1 MRQGGRTVNAYV
13 EEFNIL
19 ARYAPNDVNTDA
31 ARQEKF
37 LDGLNDDLGVQLTV
51 ATFANCQ
58 ELIDK
63 AIVLEG
69 KHQAIENSKRKYNNN
84 NGNKYNSGPH

>member
-1 MRQGGRTVNAYV
+1 MRQGGRTVAEYV
-13 EEFNIL
+13 DEFNKL

-37 LDGLNDDLGVQLTV
+37 LEGLNDELGVQLTV

-58 ELIDK
+58 ELIDR

-69 KHQAIENSKRKYNNN
+69 KPHAIENRKRKYNNN
-84 NGNKYNSGPH
+84 TDKYN